1 MVLSVQTP
9 FPNFWKTGQSGQ
21 SLFKS
26 MSSISV
32 ECEYIPCYIYLI
44 LYFIFYFI
52 LYLVYFYG
60 TVFSQ
65 GVTKL
70 LKYRNP
76 K

>member
-9 FPNFWKTGQSGQ
+9 FSSFWKTGQSGQ

-32 ECEYIPCYIYLI
+32 ECEYILCYIFLI

-52 LYLVYFYG
+52 LYVVYFYG
-60 TVFSQ
+60 AVFSQ

-70 LKYRNP
+70 LKYRSP